1 MSKLTSTTKIISG
14 DLVVGQAV
22 EMETT
27 ITVTKTGKL
36 HGVSRSSGTFVG
48 DYRETKEWGGEVH
61 FMFRDGIIGETPQR
75 GFFAYPVSHFDADT
89 LAAYGDFKFDA
100 QAIHQNA

>member
-1 MSKLTSTTKIISG
+1 MSKFTSTTKIISG
-14 DLVVGQAV
+14 NLVVGDTV

-27 ITVTKTGKL
+27 MTVTKTGKL
-36 HGVSRSSGTFVG
+36 HGISRSSGVFVG

-61 FMFRDGIIGETPQR
+61 FMFRNGIIGDTPQ
-75 GFFAYPVSHFDADT
+75 GHFAYPVSHFDADT

-100 QAIHQNA
+100 QAIHENA